1 MPRDFRQTF
10 LLQCEISCGYYK
22 ITYKIIANKNVINLP
37 VGCNLSGLNHV
48 SVKIKTPIN
57 TKAS

>member
-1 MPRDFRQTF
+1 MPTDFRQTF
-10 LLQCEISCGYYK
+10 IHQCKITCGSYK
-22 ITYKIIANKNVINLP
+22 ITHEITIKKYVINLP